1 MGNKIEV
8 FGALTTTTTIVNGVN
23 GTVASFDRR
32 TGTRPSRLLVISRTR
47 ASDKEKRMV
56 FFLTRSRGCG
66 DPREQR
72 RVDAIGQTEAAK
84 ITALRTGPEQER
96 EREREMVEGE
106 EKVRRVLTGR
116 RRRRTGKH
124 RAWSPAS

>member
-1 MGNKIEV
+1 MGNKREV
-8 FGALTTTTTIVNGVN
+8 FGALTTTTTTVNGVN

-72 RVDAIGQTEAAK
+72 RVDAIGQTVRQQRSPHC
-84 ITALRTGPEQER
+84 ALGLSRR
-96 EREREMVEGE
+96 ERERWLR
-106 EKVRRVLTGR
+106 EKR
-116 RRRRTGKH
+116 K
-124 RAWSPAS
+124 